1 MNIFTTHSSI
11 IDTCSVVIGSRV
23 GVQMSVESA
32 QFLLLLTTLVFLPR
46 LGVELGRT
54 TDMIGEA
61 LNTSEVL
68 NPVNAL

>member
-1 MNIFTTHSSI
+1 MNILTTPSSI

-32 QFLLLLTTLVFLPR
+32 QFLLLTTLVFLPR

-61 LNTSEVL
+61 LDTSEVL